1 MGSFVY
7 PFILL
12 AGVLQA
18 VQAPMNQR
26 VREAVGNPFLAGVV
40 LFLVVLASWTVLFI
54 LVPRPLPTAASVSAM
69 PWWAPLGSLLGTLA
83 VYGMLTM
90 TSQVG
95 AGTFNGLLV
104 TAGIVTSLLLD
115 HFGWI
120 GLPVHALNAWRIL
133 GGALMVG
140 GIALIAAF

>member
-1 MGSFVY
+1 MGGFTY

-40 LFLVVLASWTVLFI
+40 LFGVVLAAWSVLFV
-54 LVPRPLPTAASVSAM
+54 LHPRPLPQADAVLAM
-69 PWWAPLGSLLGTLA
+69 PWWAPLGSLIGTLA

-95 AGTFNGLLV
+95 AGAFNGLLV
-104 TAGIVTSLLLD
+104 TAGVVTSLALD
-115 HFGWI
+115 HFGAF
-120 GLPVHALNAWRIL
+120 GLPVHPLNAWRVL
-133 GGALMVG
+133 GGVLMVG
-140 GIALIAAF
+140 GIGLVAAF

>member
-1 MGSFVY
+1 MGNLVY

-26 VREAVGNPFLAGVV
+26 VREAVDNPFLAGMI
-40 LFLVVLASWTVLFI
+40 LFTVVLASWTVLFI
-54 LVPRPLPTAASVSAM
+54 VLPRPLPNAASVMAM
-69 PWWAPLGSLLGTLA
+69 PWWAPLGSLLGTVA
-83 VYGMLTM
+83 VYGMLTL

-95 AGTFNGLLV
+95 AGAFNGILV
-104 TAGIVTSLLLD
+104 TAGIITSLLLD

-133 GGALMVG
+133 GGALMIG
-140 GIALIAAF
+140 GIALVAAF